1 MKNIILI
8 GCLLG
13 ALVSQL
19 PASAS
24 MPPLQASKGEPYPLH
39 SVNGLTLDD
48 DPAAVADKLGQPQS
62 VVQDEWLPELQVYEY
77 PDMDIAFRDG
87 WFDYV
92 EIAGGANK
100 LQIDDNELSATEAA
114 IKEALG
120 EPDFI
125 AEDGIVFQR
134 GEALL
139 KLFIDPDTGKLQ
151 SIAYYHIA
159 SV

>member
-1 MKNIILI
+1 MKNIVLI

-13 ALVSQL
+13 AIVSQI

-24 MPPLQASKGEPYPLH
+24 MPPLQASKGESYPLL

-48 DPAAVADKLGQPQS
+48 DPATVEEKLGKPLN
-62 VVQDEWLPELQVYEY
+62 VTQDEWLAELQIYDY
-77 PDMDIAFRDG
+77 TGMDIAFRDG
-87 WFDYV
+87 WLDYV
-92 EIAGGANK
+92 EIAGDAEQ
-100 LQIDDNELSATEAA
+100 LRIDGNELPATETA
-114 IKEALG
+114 IREALG

-134 GEALL
+134 NEALL
-139 KLFIDPDTGKLQ
+139 KLFIDPDTGKLK

>member
-13 ALVSQL
+13 ALVSQI

-24 MPPLQASKGEPYPLH
+24 MPPLQASKGDSYPLH

-48 DPAAVADKLGQPQS
+48 DPAAVADKLGKPQN
-62 VVQDEWLPELQVYEY
+62 VVQDEWLAELQIYEY
-77 PDMDIAFRDG
+77 TDMDIAFRDG
-87 WFDYV
+87 WLDYV
-92 EIAGGANK
+92 EISGGADV
-100 LQIDDNELSATEAA
+100 LQIDGNELPATEAA
-114 IKEALG
+114 IREALG
-120 EPDFI
+120 QPDFI

-139 KLFIDPDTGKLQ
+139 KLFIDPHTGKLQ